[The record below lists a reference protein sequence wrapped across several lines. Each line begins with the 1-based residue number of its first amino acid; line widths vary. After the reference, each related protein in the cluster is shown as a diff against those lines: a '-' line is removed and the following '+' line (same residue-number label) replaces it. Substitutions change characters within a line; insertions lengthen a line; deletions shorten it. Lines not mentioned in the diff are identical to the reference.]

1 MKFFFYFMSNQKNL
15 LMMINRKNCAKVKRG
30 IINISVFSINLI
42 LYSIYINYNYSSWSC
57 ASLLYCFHKKKYEKY
72 YLEFPLGDN
81 SLPVGVVITYTLFSI
96 HCRHYFEFWAGFAL
110 AVGQPKKFQNCGDAI
125 INVKLHSYTSIGR

>member
-1 MKFFFYFMSNQKNL
+1 M
-15 LMMINRKNCAKVKRG
+15 
-30 IINISVFSINLI
+30 NISVFSINLI

-110 AVGQPKKFQNCGDAI
+110 AVGQPKNFQNCGDAI
-125 INVKLHSYTSIGR
+125 INVKLHSYTSIGREISPNADSRPIYCALVSRKLLDIQWEKCP